1 MHGDC
6 ILQQQYGPI
15 KGRHGLRPRKDA
27 QGNVLAWEVFKR
39 DSPPNAPPVA
49 LFFVAHPT
57 EVRRVGTEAHAFRL
71 YRNGTFPGQSG
82 RN

>member
-1 MHGDC
+1 MNAAP
-6 ILQQQYGPI
+6 IVQQHYAPI
-15 KGRHGLRPRKDA
+15 RGRHGLRPRKDA

-49 LFFVAHPT
+49 LFFVDNPT
-57 EVRRVGTEAHAFRL
+57 EVRRVGSEAHDFRM
-71 YRNGTFPGQSG
+71 YRNALFPGQCS